1 MPFDTTAMDPPGTAV
16 NTPLVM
22 DSETTTRKKR
32 KISETGELVDSW
44 PPKMPLSID
53 KTDKKNLPA
62 QPDLIITPEPPKH
75 ISEHPPVR
83 ISSRPN
89 KGQPPKSYGVVT
101 ALLAAPSPEP
111 TEPKSYKEAMKDPN
125 WKMWKAGV
133 GCELDSLEENK
144 TWILILTPLPD
155 GANLL
160 RGKWVF
166 KLKRGPDGSILR

>member
-1 MPFDTTAMDPPGTAV
+1 
-16 NTPLVM
+16 
-22 DSETTTRKKR
+22 
-32 KISETGELVDSW
+32 
-44 PPKMPLSID
+44 
-53 KTDKKNLPA
+53 
-62 QPDLIITPEPPKH
+62 
-75 ISEHPPVR
+75 
-83 ISSRPN
+83 
-89 KGQPPKSYGVVT
+89 
-101 ALLAAPSPEP
+101 
-111 TEPKSYKEAMKDPN
+111 MKDPN